1 LIVGVVAY
9 DLQIIW
15 RTAAATVVTIVVAIA
30 CFTAA
35 GLAVASVARSAGLAQ
50 TIAIAA
56 AVILSF
62 LSGLYSPGG
71 ALPDW
76 ADRLAAA
83 LPLKPFVTALQDQFN
98 PFGSG
103 NGWDVGALAIMLAW
117 GVVAG
122 VIATIT
128 FRWSAPE
135 SRRTSLGRMSNRPRA
150 KTVVGPMQLKAEQFS
165 TGGRLPRAVQLW
177 GQIHHVLTSAV
188 RNPGWVF
195 FAVAMPVGLFV
206 FLMWSIAP
214 GQPPVAGVP
223 FGISLAAGMIT
234 WGTAVTAFV
243 NTPEAVAR
251 QRDLG
256 YLKRLQGTPLRPMN
270 YLLGRAVGAAPIAI
284 VMAAAITEI
293 GRIAFG
299 LQVAWWGIPLATVV
313 LAFGTLTIVACGFV
327 LAAIVPSSTAVTAV
341 GLAILLPVAF
351 FSGVFTI
358 GLTPNWMSAIGSML
372 PMKPI
377 AASLAAALNPAGR
390 P

>member
-1 LIVGVVAY
+1 MA
-9 DLQIIW
+9 
-15 RTAAATVVTIVVAIA
+15 
-30 CFTAA
+30 
-35 GLAVASVARSAGLAQ
+35 
-50 TIAIAA
+50 
-56 AVILSF
+56 
-62 LSGLYSPGG
+62 
-71 ALPDW
+71 
-76 ADRLAAA
+76 
-83 LPLKPFVTALQDQFN
+83 ALQDQFN

-103 NGWDVGALAIMLAW
+103 NGWDVGAIAIMLAW

-135 SRRTSLGRMSNRPRA
+135 SRRASTGRMTKRPGA
-150 KTVVGPMQLKAEQFS
+150 GTAVLPMQLKAEQIS
-165 TGGRLPRAVQLW
+165 TPGQWPRVVQLS
-177 GQIHHVLTSAV
+177 GQIHHVLTSVV

-195 FAVAMPVGLFV
+195 FAVAMPVGSFV
-206 FLMWSIAP
+206 FLTWSIAP
-214 GQPPVAGVP
+214 GQPPIAGVP

-313 LAFGTLTIVACGFV
+313 LGVRHPHDRGVRVRAGRNRCFQHGGDRCRTRHPAARRV
-327 LAAIVPSSTAVTAV
+327 LLRGLHDRADPELDECHRFDAADEADRGLPGGGPESGRPTVNWIDLAVLCVWLAIAGALCLHVFSWPRAV
-341 GLAILLPVAF
+341 GTQAE
-351 FSGVFTI
+351 
-358 GLTPNWMSAIGSML
+358 
-372 PMKPI
+372 
-377 AASLAAALNPAGR
+377 R
-390 P
+390 

>member
-1 LIVGVVAY
+1 VA
-9 DLQIIW
+9 
-15 RTAAATVVTIVVAIA
+15 
-30 CFTAA
+30 
-35 GLAVASVARSAGLAQ
+35 
-50 TIAIAA
+50 
-56 AVILSF
+56 
-62 LSGLYSPGG
+62 
-71 ALPDW
+71 
-76 ADRLAAA
+76 
-83 LPLKPFVTALQDQFN
+83 ALQDQFN

-103 NGWDVGALAIMLAW
+103 NGWDVGAIAIMLAW

-135 SRRTSLGRMSNRPRA
+135 SRRASTGRMTKRPGA
-150 KTVVGPMQLKAEQFS
+150 GTAVLPMQLKAEQIS
-165 TGGRLPRAVQLW
+165 TPGQWPRVVQLS
-177 GQIHHVLTSAV
+177 GQIHHVLTSVV

-195 FAVAMPVGLFV
+195 FAVAMPVGSFV
-206 FLMWSIAP
+206 FLTWSIAP
-214 GQPPVAGVP
+214 GQPPIAGVP

-284 VMAAAITEI
+284 VMAAAIMEI

-327 LAAIVPSSTAVTAV
+327 LAAIVASSTAVTAV